1 MKALLDTL
9 ARPGRPRLPSLLQAL
24 QKARALRR
32 QRLRLGELDD
42 RMLRDVGLTRAQ
54 AEDEARRLAWD
65 APGHWF
71 ER

>member
-9 ARPGRPRLPSLLQAL
+9 ARPGRPRLPSFLRAL
-24 QKARALRR
+24 QQARALRR
-32 QRLRLGELDD
+32 QRLRLRELDD

-54 AEDEARRLAWD
+54 AEDEAQRPPWD